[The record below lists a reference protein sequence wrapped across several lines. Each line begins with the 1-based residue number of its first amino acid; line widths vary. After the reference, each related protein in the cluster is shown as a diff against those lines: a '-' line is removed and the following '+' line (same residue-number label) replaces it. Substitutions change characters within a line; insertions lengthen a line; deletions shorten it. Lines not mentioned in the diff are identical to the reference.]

1 MKRKVDT
8 QDLQIGMYVSALD
21 RPWVDT
27 PFLFQGFQLR
37 DDEDIKSIQQ
47 YCRYVEIDTDE
58 GSDLDPSKADRR
70 ALDRARILEVETQKT
85 NAQFK
90 SLTERPDIS
99 VTMQR
104 QAYHDSTP
112 IEKEIVTAR
121 KIEHRARALTKST
134 YENVRKGK
142 DPDLNEVSAAVD
154 ELTDSIIRN
163 PDALMCLS
171 QLKNASEYA
180 ALHSVRSCIVALA
193 FGRHLVF
200 SQEELKTLG
209 LGALMKDVGMA
220 QIPDTIINK
229 PGQLTPEEQKIMKT
243 HVPRGAAMLER
254 AGFPPGAIEMAAQ
267 HHARYDG
274 SGYPR
279 DIYKE
284 KIGTYGGIAAI
295 VDVYDAMSSETGY
308 RQNVSAED
316 VLRKMYEWRDKDF
329 HGKLVEEFIQAM
341 GIYPIGSLV
350 ELSTGA
356 IGVVISINR
365 ARRLKPKVALVL
377 NSNKVKLQK
386 SVVTDLSTDKDEKG
400 DEMKIKT
407 VLPAGSFE
415 INPMDYIVQ
424 L

>member
-8 QDLQIGMYVSALD
+8 QDLQLGMYVSALD

-27 PFLFQGFQLR
+27 PFLFQGFRLNGK
-37 DDEDIKSIQQ
+37 EDIKSLQQ
-47 YCRYVEIDTDE
+47 HCRYVEIDME
-58 GSDLDPSKADRR
+58 KGNDLDPAKADRR
-70 ALDRARILEVETQKT
+70 ALERAKALEIEDRTTK
-85 NAQFK
+85 AQFK
-90 SLTERPDIS
+90 SLTERPDIK
-99 VTMQR
+99 VTMVR
-104 QAYHDSTP
+104 QAYRDATP
-112 IEKEIVTAR
+112 IEKEIVAAR
-121 KIEHRARALTKST
+121 KIEGHARQLAKST
-134 YENVRKGK
+134 YENVRQGK
-142 DPDLNEVSAAVD
+142 DPDLQQVSKAVD

-171 QLKNASEYA
+171 QLKDASEYS

-200 SQEELKTLG
+200 LQDELKILG
-209 LGALMKDVGMA
+209 MGALMKDIGMA
-220 QIPDTIINK
+220 QIPDAIINK
-229 PGQLTPEEQKIMKT
+229 PDQLTPAEQKIMKT

-254 AGFPPGAIEMAAQ
+254 AGFPPGVVEMAAQ

-274 SGYPR
+274 TGYPR
-279 DIYKE
+279 DIFKE
-284 KIGTYGGIAAI
+284 KIGTYGSIAAI

-350 ELSTGA
+350 ELNDGA

-386 SVVTDLSTDKDEKG
+386 SVVTDLASAKDERG
-400 DEMKIKT
+400 EEIKIKT
-407 VLPAGSFE
+407 VLPAGSFD
-415 INPMDYIVQ
+415 INPMDFIVQ